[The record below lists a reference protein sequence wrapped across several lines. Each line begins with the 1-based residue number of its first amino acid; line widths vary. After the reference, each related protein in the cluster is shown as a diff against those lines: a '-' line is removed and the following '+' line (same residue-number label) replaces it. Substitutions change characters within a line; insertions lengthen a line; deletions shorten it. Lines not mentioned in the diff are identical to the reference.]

1 MVEHLFPAD
10 RQITV
15 ISEHVEVLEPCLI
28 PVHKLDTKM
37 TGLDHL
43 VMEGQIYVARDKKP
57 LPVHLPEIGDR
68 AEIPVLLHDITVRYP
83 DVRNLAGLYDLH
95 VAIFTRRQQ
104 FIACQ
109 YPLAAESQERRF
121 IPADPFTHPLGKR
134 GVIEKAL
141 LLPHLVTQTLHG

>member
-1 MVEHLFPAD
+1 MDDTRERQLEVAGPVPKPGMVEHLFPAD

-68 AEIPVLLHDITVRYP
+68 AEIPVLLHDVTVGYT
-83 DVRNLAGLYDLH
+83 DIGDLTGLYDLH
-95 VAIFTRRQQ
+95 
-104 FIACQ
+104 IAV
-109 YPLAAESQERRF
+109 LARC
-121 IPADPFTHPLGKR
+121 
-134 GVIEKAL
+134 
-141 LLPHLVTQTLHG
+141 